1 MKKIKKLRI
10 SKVEKLVTPIEVY
23 NSYKL
28 SENVINNVKKSRKRI
43 CNIINGKDKR
53 LLVIIGPCSIH
64 DTKSA
69 IDYANKLFEKRK
81 KYESRLEIVMR
92 TYFEKPRTVVGWKGL
107 IIDPYLDGS
116 LKINDGLKIA
126 RKLLIDINEIG
137 VPSSTEFLDMSI
149 GQFIYDLIS
158 WGAIGAR
165 TTESQIHR
173 EMASSLPCAIGFKN
187 GTDGNI
193 KISIDAIKSASCEHL
208 FLTSNLYGNVVVNH
222 TLGNKNLHIIMRG
235 GKKPNYYDNDIKNA
249 MYLLKKNGLKKYLM
263 IDFSHAN
270 CFKNHVLQLEVSNS
284 ICSQIK
290 NGNNFICGVMIESF
304 LEEGSQ
310 NINSKNNLIYGKSIT
325 DPCLSWKDSE
335 KILDNLADSI
345 DYRF

>member
-1 MKKIKKLRI
+1 MKKIRELRI
-10 SKVEKLVTPIEVY
+10 SKVEKLVTPIKIY

-28 SENVINNVKKSRKRI
+28 NKNVVKNVEKARKRI
-43 CNIINGKDKR
+43 CNIISGKDKR

-69 IDYANKLFEKRK
+69 IEYANKLLEKRK
-81 KYESRLEIVMR
+81 KYKSRLEIVMR

-193 KISIDAIKSASCEHL
+193 KISIDAIKSASCKHL
-208 FLTSNLYGNVVVNH
+208 FLTSNLYGNIVVNH

-235 GKKPNYYDNDIKNA
+235 GKKPNYYENDIKNA
-249 MYLLKKNGLKKYLM
+249 MHLLKKNRLKKYLM

-270 CFKNHVLQLEVSNS
+270 CFKNHVLQLDVSNS

-290 NGNNFICGVMIESF
+290 SGNNFICGVMIESF

-310 NINSKNNLIYGKSIT
+310 NIDLKNNLTYGKSIT

-335 KILDNLADSI
+335 KILENLADSI